1 MHRHI
6 QTMNVHINKMS
17 PQKSP
22 YNQPP
27 AGPVLLLSLV
37 LWIDWTNVVEK
48 YVLRATRVMISQ
60 SLSAEQPFEPPHEI
74 SNNLTMTSVDSD
86 EPLQPPFKL

>member
-6 QTMNVHINKMS
+6 QTMKVHINKMS

-27 AGPVLLLSLV
+27 VDPVLLLSLV

-48 YVLRATRVMISQ
+48 YVLLATRVMISQ
-60 SLSAEQPFEPPHEI
+60 SLSAEQPFI
-74 SNNLTMTSVDSD
+74 
-86 EPLQPPFKL
+86 